1 MKTIIQLA
9 LWIACIGLGYLIYNS
24 VTGPIEFKKV
34 KEERF
39 GKVVAKLKDIRNSQ
53 EAYKT
58 VNGMYA
64 KDFTSL
70 IKFIDSGS
78 YIITQQRD
86 SSFMEMNKA
95 YGIDMLKEVKI
106 IDTLGFVSVK
116 DSLFK
121 NSTRYKTLMNI
132 PGAANGEKITMKSD
146 VLEKSGYKAPVFEAK
161 VSKNVLLAD
170 QPKDLVSRENAQIS
184 VEEVN
189 GSEIKVGSLVEV
201 STSGNWP
208 PVYDKRTKKK

>member
-1 MKTIIQLA
+1 MKTIIQIV
-9 LWIACIGLGYLIYNS
+9 LWIACIFLGYLIYNS

-39 GKVVAKLKDIRNSQ
+39 QKVVSKLKDIRNAQ

-58 VNGMYA
+58 VNGVYA
-64 KDFTSL
+64 KDFNSL
-70 IKFIDSGS
+70 IKFVDTGK

-86 SSFMEMNKA
+86 SSFMEFDKT
-95 YGIDMLKEVKI
+95 YQIDLLKEVKI

-121 NSTRYKTLMNI
+121 ADNRYKNLMDV
-132 PGAANGEKITMKSD
+132 PGAAGETFELKADII
-146 VLEKSGYKAPVFEAK
+146 EKSGYRAPVFEVKVAK
-161 VSKNVLLAD
+161 SKILAD
-170 QPKDLVSRENAQIS
+170 QPKDLVARENAQVS

-189 GSEIKVGSLVEV
+189 GSFIKVGSLEEV

-208 PVYDKRTKKK
+208 PIYDKKRD

>member
-1 MKTIIQLA
+1 MKTIIQIV

-34 KEERF
+34 KIERF

-58 VNGMYA
+58 VNGNYA
-64 KDFTSL
+64 KDFNSL
-70 IKFIDSGS
+70 IKFIDTGN
-78 YIITQQRD
+78 YVITQQRD
-86 SSFMEMNKA
+86 SSFMEFDKS
-95 YGIDMLKEVKI
+95 YQIDMLKEVKI

-121 NSTRYKTLMNI
+121 KDTRYKSLMDI
-132 PGAANGEKITMKSD
+132 PGAPNGEKISMD
-146 VLEKSGYKAPVFEAK
+146 AGFVEKSGYRAPVFEAK
-161 VSKNVLLAD
+161 VAKSILLSD
-170 QPKDLVSRENAQIS
+170 QPKDLLSRENAQVS

-189 GSEIKVGSLVEV
+189 GSEIKVGSMDEV

-208 PVYDKRTKKK
+208 PIYDKKEKKQ